1 MVRAD
6 FLAGVLLAVLAT
18 AVVWGSVT
26 MPQLAERGVHPSGAP
41 GVVPG
46 ALGLALAL
54 CAVLLVVRSV
64 RAGGHRRG
72 DGGGLAFWLSGGE
85 GRRLAVALALTL
97 MYALVLVGT
106 IPFWLATLVF
116 VFAFVALFE
125 RLAEL
130 IAATALAAAAA
141 VIVPLVFQSVFLV
154 RLP

>member
-1 MVRAD
+1 
-6 FLAGVLLAVLAT
+6 
-18 AVVWGSVT
+18 
-26 MPQLAERGVHPSGAP
+26 
-41 GVVPG
+41 VVPG
-46 ALGLALAL
+46 ALGVALGL

-72 DGGGLAFWLSGGE
+72 DGGGLAFWLGGGE

-97 MYALVLVGT
+97 AYGLVLVGT
-106 IPFWLATLVF
+106 VPFWLATLVF

-125 RLAEL
+125 SLAEPDERPSLRATL
-130 IAATALAAAAA
+130 IAATALSIAAA